1 MLAKCWIDALHRFGA
16 EDDIA
21 CSDRE
26 LRATTRPL
34 ELLVFGFFTAVR
46 LGRLLG
52 ALARAF
58 RSGLVVG
65 VVIGFLHRD
74 LQNKTTR
81 VSPQDFFAD
90 IEHTKVTGGGNPPPA
105 ASLPSA

>member
-16 EDDIA
+16 EDDSG

-34 ELLVFGFFTAVR
+34 ELLIFGFFTAVR

-90 IEHTKVTGGGNPPPA
+90 IEHTKVTGDGNPP
-105 ASLPSA
+105 LKK